1 MSDVSAS
8 GLRERKKLRT
18 RATLIDAAADLCLR
32 QGFDKTT
39 VDQIAAAADVSPR
52 TFSRYFPTKDA
63 VVAAIADEMDTHIA
77 AALEHQP
84 LDVNEYEALLAAHLE
99 VFAPE
104 LNYETAAFRAM
115 AVMIQIV
122 NSSTSFKASAF
133 THQQALSENASTTV
147 MSRRMG
153 MARDHPAVQMI
164 ADTWTALFA
173 TSFAGLGQPGNEP
186 IAPKIVCERLC
197 AHFEL
202 FRRSWSPWNQAWN
215 QGRNGAEA
223 AFDAKGQPPASAPS
237 R

>member
-63 VVAAIADEMDTHIA
+63 VVAAIADEMDTFIA

-84 LDVNEYEALLAAHLE
+84 LDVNEYEAVLAAHLE

-104 LNYETAAFRAM
+104 LAYETAAFRAM
-115 AVMIQIV
+115 AVMIEIV
-122 NSSTSFKASAF
+122 NSSTSFKASALA
-133 THQQALSENASTTV
+133 HQQASAIASV
-147 MSRRMG
+147 GALGRRMG
-153 MARDHPAVQMI
+153 LPPDHPAVRI
-164 ADTWTALFA
+164 VIDTWTLLFA
-173 TSFAGLGQPGNEP
+173 TSFAGLGQPGHEP
-186 IAPKIVCERLC
+186 IEPKIVCDRLC

-202 FRRSWSPWNQAWN
+202 FRRSWSPWNQGWN
-215 QGRNGAEA
+215 QGRNGAEG
-223 AFDAKGQPPASAPS
+223 AFDASCQPPASAPS